1 MWQHNT
7 RRINGGCKAPKAI
20 INLETEPII
29 AAGGILSGKLYG
41 KIIPIV
47 DKPETNPMEVIEK
60 GDLVKVNANAG
71 LIEII
76 KTEKNFMKS

>member
-1 MWQHNT
+1 
-7 RRINGGCKAPKAI
+7 
-20 INLETEPII
+20 
-29 AAGGILSGKLYG
+29 
-41 KIIPIV
+41 
-47 DKPETNPMEVIEK
+47 MEVIEK